1 MFTSRYPAGPG
12 RKPPFSPAAGAR
24 TRSRATGLFDIHPEQ
39 QDRGVFQ
46 TLNWI
51 AASPSS
57 SSTARH
63 WRNRRGPS
71 ASSRNLSG
79 VTTDLVFCLL

>member
-46 TLNWI
+46 TLN
-51 AASPSS
+51 
-57 SSTARH
+57 
-63 WRNRRGPS
+63 
-71 ASSRNLSG
+71 
-79 VTTDLVFCLL
+79 